1 MDFVEIK
8 INDTFSFFYIIE
20 QNRTEQNGMA
30 VNGERKEEEERMNE
44 SQVEKQKNK
53 TKRRAVR

>member
-20 QNRTEQNGMA
+20 QNRTEQNRTEQNGMEWQSM
-30 VNGERKEEEERMNE
+30 VNGKKKKNE
-44 SQVEKQKNK
+44 
-53 TKRRAVR
+53 

>member
-20 QNRTEQNGMA
+20 QNRTEQNRTEQNRTEQNRTEQNGMEWQSM
-30 VNGERKEEEERMNE
+30 VNGKKKKNE
-44 SQVEKQKNK
+44 
-53 TKRRAVR
+53 

>member
-20 QNRTEQNGMA
+20 QNRTEQNRMEWQSM
-30 VNGERKEEEERMNE
+30 VNGKKKKNE
-44 SQVEKQKNK
+44 
-53 TKRRAVR
+53 